1 MEKIKQLTYTKEG
14 IEKLKQEIEYLKNEK
29 REEIKE
35 NLAKA
40 RSFGDLSENS
50 EYDEARTEQAK
61 NEATIKEL
69 EEIIS
74 NAIIIDE
81 TKIDYSLVNVG
92 SVVDVYD
99 IIEDE
104 MIEYH
109 IVNPNE
115 VNPIENKISELSPV
129 GKALVG
135 KKEGE
140 RVSIDVPNGKL
151 QFEIRKIERAK
162 K

>member
-14 IEKLKQEIEYLKNEK
+14 IEKLKVEVEYLKNEK

-61 NEATIKEL
+61 NEANIKDI

-74 NAIIIDE
+74 NAIVIDE

-92 SVVDVYD
+92 SIVTVYD
-99 IIEDE
+99 IVDDE
-104 MIEYH
+104 LNEYN

-115 VNPIENKISELSPV
+115 VDPLENKISEQSPI

-135 KKEGE
+135 KKVGDKITVEAPVGQ
-140 RVSIDVPNGKL
+140 L
-151 QFEIRKIERAK
+151 HFEVRNIERAK

>member
-61 NEATIKEL
+61 NEANIKEL

-104 MIEYH
+104 MIKYH

-115 VNPIENKISELSPV
+115 VDPIENKISELSPV

>member
-1 MEKIKQLTYTKEG
+1 MEKIKQLTYTKDG
-14 IEKLKQEIEYLKNEK
+14 IEKLKKEIEFLKNER
-29 REEIKE
+29 REEIKD

-61 NEATIKEL
+61 NEANIKQL

-81 TKIDYSLVNVG
+81 TKIDHSVINVG
-92 SVVDVYD
+92 SVVIVYD
-99 IIEDE
+99 IVEDE
-104 MIEYH
+104 TIEYF

-135 KKEGE
+135 KREGDK
-140 RVSIDVPNGKL
+140 VQVAVPNGNL
-151 QFEIRKIERAK
+151 HFEIRKIERAK